1 MKGGEDAPK
10 LRRKAVLI
18 PSGQKFPVQELERL
32 EGSVLLSMMLHL
44 QHQRGEAV
52 LQHALGMCLSLG
64 HTAPLC

>member
-1 MKGGEDAPK
+1 M
-10 LRRKAVLI
+10 LL

-32 EGSVLLSMMLHL
+32 EGSVLLSMMPYHI
-44 QHQRGEAV
+44 HQRGEAV